1 LALLAAIGVHD
12 AHADKKTVC
21 TITVNS
27 SDEKET
33 FRRSLPPDKFQFV
46 ELVERGRPD
55 WLASACQQGVHCD
68 VLVIS
73 GHYDGRDEFYSDR
86 EGAVEFLP
94 VEELERASCSQSCSG
109 LFSQLKEVYLF
120 GCNTLNPEALK
131 RVSPE
136 IERSLVQAGY
146 SRADAGRLA
155 HALAARHGESS
166 RDRMRLIFRDVP
178 VIYGFSAKAP
188 LGPVSASMLN
198 GYLRS
203 GGGSE
208 TGSGH
213 ASPGLL
219 GHFAHTS
226 MTVAGGLNDSDALA
240 SFRRDVCQFS
250 DADLAPA
257 QRLGFIHGLMGRNMA
272 EVRLFLDRIEK
283 DVASVGEADWQTPEV
298 AQAFAAIASDQ
309 DARARYL
316 AFARD
321 ADQPAVRARMI
332 KLASRLGWLS
342 EEDERAEFVRLIND
356 RLAQDGIS
364 PADVDLVC
372 GLNEDH
378 GLDQELDH
386 LQPAFAPVHPAA
398 QAAVAACL
406 GSTQA
411 RAQVL
416 RALTSPDAQE
426 AQVAQVY
433 LHRRPFANVNEI
445 RDVTSSVAQMD
456 DPAAQ
461 ARALDALAGQHL
473 SDPESLEELAQLFL
487 VARSLDVQAAIAG
500 ILIRSDYQAIA
511 TLQLAQGLRE
521 SSLTA
526 PGRSGPVDILLRRLP
541 GG

>member
-1 LALLAAIGVHD
+1 MLAAIGVHD
-12 AHADKKTVC
+12 AYADKKTVC

-27 SDEKET
+27 SDEKEA

-55 WLASACQQGVHCD
+55 WLASACQQGVRCD

-86 EGAVEFLP
+86 EGAAEFLP

-131 RVSPE
+131 HASPE
-136 IERSLVQAGY
+136 IERSLVHAGY
-146 SRADAGRLA
+146 SRVDAGRLA
-155 HALAARHGESS
+155 HALAVRHGESS

-188 LGPVSASMLN
+188 LGPVSASMLD
-198 GYLRS
+198 GYLHS
-203 GGGSE
+203 GGASE

-213 ASPGLL
+213 ASSRLL
-219 GHFAHTS
+219 GHFGHTS

-250 DADLAPA
+250 DAGLAPA
-257 QRLGFIHGLMGRNMA
+257 QRLGFIHRLMGRDMA

-283 DVASVGEADWQTPEV
+283 DVASVSETDRQTPEV
-298 AQAFAAIASDQ
+298 TQALAAIAGDQ
-309 DARARYL
+309 DARTRYL

-321 ADQPAVRARMI
+321 ADQPAVRVRMI
-332 KLASRLGWLS
+332 KLANRLGWLS
-342 EEDERAEFVRLIND
+342 EEDERAEYVRLIND
-356 RLAQDGIS
+356 RLAQGSVS

-372 GLNEDH
+372 ALNEDH
-378 GLDQELDH
+378 GLDQELAR
-386 LQPAFAPVHPAA
+386 LQLASAPVHPVA
-398 QAAVAACL
+398 QAAVTACL

-416 RALTSPDAQE
+416 AALTSSAPED

-433 LHRRPFANVNEI
+433 LRRRPFTNVQEL
-445 RDVTSSVAQMD
+445 REVTSNVAQMD
-456 DPAAQ
+456 DSAAQ
-461 ARALDALAGQHL
+461 VRALDALAGQHL
-473 SDPESLEELAQLFL
+473 SDPDSLEELAQLFL
-487 VARSLDVQAAIAG
+487 VAKSLDVQAAIAG

-511 TLQLAQGLRE
+511 TVQLAQGLRE